1 MALHFGGKCSRLEL
15 CNPDQDFSW
24 AQESGE
30 ELRPFNFF
38 NKHALNVKLWKTHL
52 VLENYFLK
60 SYCTSILRP
69 SLVIRTDDFQISF
82 SLIFSSKLVNVNK
95 PRTLKTQLRADSISW
110 LKWQESPSVILAQ
123 ACVHDEENYDR
134 VGFCL
139 STLFYSICGKG
150 GRHFSCEIS
159 CQFRRSTYYA
169 RTYSHDLFQQF
180 YFLDLNTKANKSH
193 SKV

>member
-52 VLENYFLK
+52 VVENYFLK

-82 SLIFSSKLVNVNK
+82 SLIFSSKLVNVNQ
-95 PRTLKTQLRADSISW
+95 PRTLKSRFNLLVKMARVPLCNFGPSICAW
-110 LKWQESPSVILAQ
+110 WRKLWPSRFLPI
-123 ACVHDEENYDR
+123 
-134 VGFCL
+134 
-139 STLFYSICGKG
+139 YSILLYMWK
-150 GRHFSCEIS
+150 
-159 CQFRRSTYYA
+159 RRET
-169 RTYSHDLFQQF
+169 
-180 YFLDLNTKANKSH
+180 FLLWDILPI
-193 SKV
+193 